1 MKNGK
6 IRFLSIKTVLLFF
19 AVLGIHGI
27 AGHDTF
33 CTTPDTFYINDAQ
46 TRAVK
51 KPWTFIVYMA
61 ADNDLRNFAMRNIKQ
76 MCQIGS
82 NERINIVVQLD
93 IKMPG
98 NKKVTQRF
106 FITNEGPKRVNAK
119 DPNSQAMDSG
129 KPETLISC
137 CKWAIENYPADN
149 YALIFWN
156 HGSGIID
163 PNFNRV
169 VCASELFRYNPNSN
183 QLELDRSV
191 GFLDFM
197 NTLNIQSDTQ
207 RGVCWDDSTGN
218 YLTNQKLEAALN
230 TICSTL
236 LGNKKFNLIGF
247 DACLMSMLEVADI
260 IKKYAHVMTASEE
273 VELGTGLDYSQVL
286 RPFVSQIPTPQELG
300 AHIAATYALSYQKIT
315 SDYTHSAL
323 NLDRITL
330 LELNVHRVS
339 QLLIS
344 CLQNQKNGS
353 VKRALTAC
361 RNKNACTHFDEPSY
375 IDLHH
380 FYRNVLN
387 NLTLF
392 SFKTDEQNILIN
404 QLREALTEGC
414 LIIEDVV
421 IANVAGKNLS
431 NAKGVAIYF
440 PERGIHPSYRKT
452 TFAQNND
459 WSVFLNQF
467 MLL

>member
-1 MKNGK
+1 MKTEK
-6 IRFLSIKTVLLFF
+6 ISFFHKKIGVTLLTLLIATVQSSL
-19 AVLGIHGI
+19 
-27 AGHDTF
+27 
-33 CTTPDTFYINDAQ
+33 CMNEEQ
-46 TRAVK
+46 TRAIK
-51 KPWTFIVYMA
+51 KPWTCIVYMA

-93 IKMPG
+93 IKMPRV
-98 NKKVTQRF
+98 KKTTQRF
-106 FITNEGPKRVNAK
+106 LITREGPIQVNTK
-119 DPNSQAMDSG
+119 DPYSQSMDSG

-137 CKWAIENYPADN
+137 CKWAIENYPATN
-149 YALIFWN
+149 YALMFWN

-169 VCASELFRYNPNSN
+169 VCASELFRYNSTSN
-183 QLELDRSV
+183 QLELDRSI

-197 NTLNIQSDTQ
+197 NTLSIQSDPE
-207 RGVCWDDSTGN
+207 RGICWDDSTGN
-218 YLTNQKLEAALN
+218 YLTNQKLDAALN

-236 LGNKKFNLIGF
+236 LENKKFSLIGF

-260 IKKYAHVMTASEE
+260 VKNYAHVMTASEE

-286 RPFVSQIPTPQELG
+286 HPFLSQIPSPQELG
-300 AHIAATYALSYQKIT
+300 AHITASYAFSYQKIT

-323 NLDRITL
+323 NLDRISL
-330 LELNVHRVS
+330 LEHNVHKVS

-344 CLQNQKNGS
+344 CLQNQRNSS
-353 VKRALTAC
+353 VKQALAAS

-387 NLTLF
+387 NLKTF
-392 SFKTDEQNILIN
+392 AFKNGQQNALIN
-404 QLREALTEGC
+404 QLHEALTEGC

-421 IANVAGKNLS
+421 IANVAGRNLS
-431 NAKGVAIYF
+431 NAKGIAIYF

-452 TFAQNND
+452 TFAQNNS
-459 WSVFLNQF
+459 WAAFLNQF